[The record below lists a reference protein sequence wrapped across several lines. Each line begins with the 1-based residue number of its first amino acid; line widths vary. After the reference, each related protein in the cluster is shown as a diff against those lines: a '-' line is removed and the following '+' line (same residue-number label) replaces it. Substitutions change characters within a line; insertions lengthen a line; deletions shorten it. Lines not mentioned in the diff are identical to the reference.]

1 MVDGR
6 GHVEQIEEKYAVDPG
21 GTLTVDADLGSIRVE
36 PWSRNEVDVSVEKS
50 IRMIDDGRS
59 RQELEEVE
67 VEIIATPGRRTG
79 RRQPAWMVQ
88 EKPGFT

>member
-50 IRMIDDGRS
+50 IRMIDDGRA
-59 RQELEEVE
+59 RQELAHGAVDLPEDP
-67 VEIIATPGRRTG
+67 IRGRT
-79 RRQPAWMVQ
+79 
-88 EKPGFT
+88 